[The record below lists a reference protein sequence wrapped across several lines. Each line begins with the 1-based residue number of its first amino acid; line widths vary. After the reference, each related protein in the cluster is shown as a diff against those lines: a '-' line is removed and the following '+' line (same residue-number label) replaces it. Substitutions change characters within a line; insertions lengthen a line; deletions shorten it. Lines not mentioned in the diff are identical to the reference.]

1 MELTEFGRCGD
12 YLMRCGL
19 DIQTFKQTY
28 LINATD
34 ANGTVQSY
42 YCTKQ
47 TAVFRQSND
56 KDAERRT
63 VKNFPLNKFAYAC
76 KHPEALNW

>member
-1 MELTEFGRCGD
+1 MELTEFGRYAD
-12 YLMRCGL
+12 YLIRCGL

-28 LINATD
+28 HINVPD
-34 ANGTVQSY
+34 AEGTIQPY

-47 TAVFRQSND
+47 TAVFRKSND
-56 KDAERRT
+56 KEAERRT

-76 KHPEALNW
+76 KHPEALQW